1 MAAKASMKD
10 GKGYEYPAIGHV
22 VRLDGKIREERLR
35 RLYMAGYLRAGK
47 KCRRTYLNTIK

>member
-1 MAAKASMKD
+1 MAAKAPMKD

-22 VRLDGKIREERLR
+22 VGLGGKIQEERR
-35 RLYMAGYLRAGK
+35 RLYMDGYLRAGK